1 MSRTALTTAVLAAM
15 LVTSTPAAARPPVPA
30 SLSALESSAE
40 DLVDVA
46 LAHDRSGVV
55 DTAGE
60 LRARAEGGDATR
72 ALAAAGVPAATLAE
86 LRRRAQRTATLAH
99 GGAFI
104 QVALAANAVS
114 ELVPG
119 LYARFAD
126 PVPPAVGTLDYLDRE
141 AELRSLAGQRAAVPP
156 LVQRLSRT
164 WAGVRP
170 RVRAHGGGSVAGAFD
185 HHVAAMTRLAPAGG
199 ADLRREAEH
208 GLALVDDVEQ
218 VFG

>member
-1 MSRTALTTAVLAAM
+1 MRRALAAAVLGAA
-15 LVTSTPAAARPPVPA
+15 LASAPPAGARPPVP
-30 SLSALESSAE
+30 SGLSGLESSAE

-60 LRARAEGGDATR
+60 LRARAAAGETAR
-72 ALAAAGVPAATLAE
+72 VLAAAGVPAATLAE
-86 LRRRAQRTATLAH
+86 LRRRAQQTASLSRS
-99 GGAFI
+99 GGFA

-126 PVPPAVGTLDYLDRE
+126 PVPPAVLTLDYLDRE
-141 AELRSLAGQRAAVPP
+141 AQLRSLAGQRRAVPP
-156 LVQRLSRT
+156 LVQRLSRI
-164 WAGVRP
+164 WAGLRAP
-170 RVRAHGGGSVAGAFD
+170 VRAHRGGEVAAAFD
-185 HHVAAMTRLAPAGG
+185 RHVAAMSRLAPAGG
-199 ADLRREAEH
+199 SALRREAAT
-208 GLALVDDVEQ
+208 GLELVDRIEQ